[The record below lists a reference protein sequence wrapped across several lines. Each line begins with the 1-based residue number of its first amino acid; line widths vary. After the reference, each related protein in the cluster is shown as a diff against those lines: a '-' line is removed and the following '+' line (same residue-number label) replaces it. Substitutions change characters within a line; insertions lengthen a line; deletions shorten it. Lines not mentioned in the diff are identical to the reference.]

1 MFSGITRVPEKR
13 KSESSCNP
21 ARTSGF
27 PTRKF
32 AARRFSSR
40 LTLIAVAFAALLVAA
55 LTDTVGARAD
65 NNTFD
70 LLGPRIEMKVSRNGK
85 SLPISEVANLQPGD
99 RLWLHPDFPDDQS
112 ARYLLIVAFL
122 RGATNPPPESWFIKA
137 ETWSKPVREEGI
149 VVTVP
154 QEAQQAILFLAPETG
169 GDFSSLRSAVRS
181 RPGVFVRASQDL
193 NQASLDRSRLEKYL
207 ADVKAINE
215 ADPKALKDH
224 SILLARTLGIR
235 VDEACFAKPLE
246 EQSSCLT
253 RNTENLVLDD
263 GHSQSMVTALASGPN
278 SDLVGAVS
286 ATSLAGGGF
295 YSAYVGAVVDLAR
308 VLGNL
313 HTASYVYIP
322 ALALPKKE
330 EMNLK
335 LNNPPSFRKPM
346 SVIVVGLPT
355 VEAAQLPP
363 LRAVNAEGVFCLQ
376 KSSLVLPV
384 EGAPLVFSS
393 DIAHDFFFYVP
404 GKDGQEIKLP
414 ARADASSGGVLVD
427 THSVEGLSLDGQVT
441 GTLRGA
447 WGFEPYE
454 GPNFHLR
461 TARSSTWT
469 VPASEQSAL
478 IVGREDALH
487 VQSDSAVCV
496 DDIKIHDANG
506 KEIKTTWKATKPD
519 ELELK
524 VALKDQSA
532 GAMRVQFRQF
542 GLSKPDDLTVQA
554 YSEAAHLDGF
564 TINAGDQQGV
574 LKGTRLDE
582 VDHFDLNGVHFV
594 PAKLTRSN
602 EKDELHL
609 AAAQPDPGA
618 LKPDQTVVAKVAL
631 KDGRVLDLQTKVNP
645 ARPKL
650 ALVSKNIQP
659 GDTPSSI
666 TLGSQSELPL
676 DGQIS
681 FLLKS
686 EVPARFPRSERIEV
700 ATADESFATILNVS
714 DGSLVMRDAE
724 TLYATINPRKSFGP
738 SAFGPLQFRPIQD
751 DGTKGDWQ
759 PLATLVRVPALKE
772 IRCPESADKPCQLTG
787 NNLFLIDSVASDQQ
801 FTHNAPV
808 PTDFIDST
816 LSVPH
821 PGDTG
826 LFIKLRDD
834 PSSVNTVTLPVAK
847 LLEPPS
853 TGSSSPA
860 PSAEPATSSPSEPA
874 PSAPQPPSE
883 PVPAPQ
889 SQK

>member
-1 MFSGITRVPEKR
+1 MVFGIAYVPKT
-13 KSESSCNP
+13 
-21 ARTSGF
+21 RTSE
-27 PTRKF
+27 PKLETLRSHRWR
-32 AARRFSSR
+32 ACVARF
-40 LTLIAVAFAALLVAA
+40 VVAA
-55 LTDTVGARAD
+55 TLLLSVGFSARAD
-65 NNTFD
+65 NNNFD

-85 SLPISEVANLQPGD
+85 SLPISQVANLQPGD

-122 RGATNPPPESWFIKA
+122 RGATNPPPESWFTKA
-137 ETWSKPVREEGI
+137 ETWTKPVREEGI

-154 QEAQQAILFLAPETG
+154 HDAQQALIFLAPETG
-169 GDFSSLRSAVRS
+169 GDFGTLRSAVRG

-193 NQASLDRSRLEKYL
+193 SQASLDRSRLEKYL
-207 ADVKAINE
+207 ADVKSINE
-215 ADPKALKDH
+215 SDPKALKEH
-224 SILLARTLGIR
+224 SMLLARTLGIR

-263 GHSQSMVTALASGPN
+263 GHSQSMVTALASGPG
-278 SDLVGAVS
+278 SDFAGAVS
-286 ATSLAGGGF
+286 ATSLAGSGF

-308 VLGNL
+308 VLGSL

-330 EMNLK
+330 QMNLK

-346 SVIVVGLPT
+346 SVIVVGLPA

-363 LRAVNAEGVFCLQ
+363 LRAVNSDAAYCLQ

-384 EGAPLVFSS
+384 EGAPLIFSS
-393 DIAHDFFFYVP
+393 DIGHDLALYVP
-404 GKDGQEIKLP
+404 GKDGKEIKLP
-414 ARADASSGGVLVD
+414 AKADPSSGGLLID
-427 THSVEGLSLDGQVT
+427 THTVEGLNLDGQVT
-441 GTLRGA
+441 GTIRGM

-454 GPNFHLR
+454 GPNFRLR
-461 TARSSTWT
+461 TSRSAPWTLASTD
-469 VPASEQSAL
+469 QSAL
-478 IVGREDALH
+478 IVGREDTLH
-487 VQSDSAVCV
+487 LQSDSAVCV
-496 DDIKIHDANG
+496 DDVKIHDAQG
-506 KEIKTTWKATKPD
+506 KEVKTTWKLTKPD
-519 ELELK
+519 EIELK

-532 GAMRVQFRQF
+532 GAMRAQLRQF
-542 GLSKPDDLTVQA
+542 GLPKADDVSLQA

-564 TINAGDQQGV
+564 TINAGDKQGV

-582 VDHFDLNGVHFV
+582 VDHFELNGVHFV

-609 AAAQPDPGA
+609 ASQAATDG

-631 KDGRVLDLQTKVNP
+631 KDGRVLDLPTKVEP

-659 GDTPSSI
+659 GDTPTAI
-666 TLGSQSELPL
+666 TLGSQNELPL

-700 ATADESFATILNVS
+700 ATADESFATILNVA
-714 DGSLVMRDAE
+714 DGTLVMRDAE
-724 TLYATINPRKSFGP
+724 TIYATLNPKKAFGP
-738 SAFGPLQFRPIQD
+738 SAFGPVQFRPIQD

-759 PLATLVRVPALKE
+759 PLASIVRVPVLKE
-772 IRCPESADKPCQLTG
+772 IRCPDSADQPCRLSG
-787 NNLFLIDSVASDQQ
+787 SNLFLIDSVASDQQ
-801 FTHNAPV
+801 FAHNAPV

-816 LSVPH
+816 LNVPH
-821 PGDTG
+821 PGDGG

-834 PSSVNTVTLPVAK
+834 PSSVNTITLPVSMDPK
-847 LLEPPS
+847 VIGPE
-853 TGSSSPA
+853 
-860 PSAEPATSSPSEPA
+860 PSADPAQA
-874 PSAPQPPSE
+874 
-883 PVPAPQ
+883 APQ
-889 SQK
+889 SETPSQPQKEPQKQR